1 MLKDRIYQDIV
12 DAMKAKDK
20 DKLSVLRMLKGSLQ
34 LENINKG
41 KELTDE
47 VVIDVIS
54 REIKQRNESIAEFTK
69 GGREDLASATA
80 KEIDVLKAYLP
91 EQLTEEEIVKILDE
105 VFMKV
110 QPTSAKDMGKIMKE
124 VTPLVKGKADMSYVS
139 TIIKERLNS
148 I

>member
-110 QPTSAKDMGKIMKE
+110 QPTSSKDMGKIMKE

>member
-12 DAMKAKDK
+12 AAMKAKDK

-41 KELTDE
+41 KELTDD

-69 GGREDLASATA
+69 GGREDLANETA
-80 KEIDVLKAYLP
+80 KKSNFKRHIC
-91 EQLTEEEIVKILDE
+91 Q
-105 VFMKV
+105 
-110 QPTSAKDMGKIMKE
+110 
-124 VTPLVKGKADMSYVS
+124 
-139 TIIKERLNS
+139 NN
-148 I
+148 

>member
-54 REIKQRNESIAEFTK
+54 REIKQRKESIAEFTK
-69 GGREDLASATA
+69 GGRDDLASATA
-80 KEIDVLKAYLP
+80 KEIEILKAYLP
-91 EQLTEEEIVKILDE
+91 EQLSEEEIVTIIDQ
-105 VFMKV
+105 VFAKV
-110 QPTSAKDMGKIMKE
+110 APTSAKDMGKVMKE
-124 VTPLVKGKADMSYVS
+124 VTPLVKGKADMSHVS
-139 TIIKERLNS
+139 ALIKERLN
-148 I
+148 

>member
-41 KELTDE
+41 KELTDD

-54 REIKQRNESIAEFTK
+54 REIKQRKESIAEFTK
-69 GGREDLASATA
+69 GGRDDLASATA
-80 KEIDVLKAYLP
+80 KEIEILKAYLP
-91 EQLTEEEIVKILDE
+91 EQLSEEEIVTIIDQ
-105 VFMKV
+105 VFAKV
-110 QPTSAKDMGKIMKE
+110 APTSAKDMGKVMKE
-124 VTPLVKGKADMSYVS
+124 VTPLVKGKADMSHVS
-139 TIIKERLNS
+139 ALIKERLNQF
-148 I
+148 